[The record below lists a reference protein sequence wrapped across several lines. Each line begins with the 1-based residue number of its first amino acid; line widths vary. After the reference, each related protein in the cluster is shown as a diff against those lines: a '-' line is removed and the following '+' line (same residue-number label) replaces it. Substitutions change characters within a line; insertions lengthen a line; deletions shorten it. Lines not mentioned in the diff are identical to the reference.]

1 MEFPYIRQIQ
11 QSWQNLKMYQK
22 AMLASGVVLLAGIIS
37 LVIVYKSTIQ
47 YTLLLPDD
55 RLKAISIV
63 DATSYLESQ
72 HIPYKLLPDN
82 TLFVPTNQLVRV
94 RTDLLSLD
102 VNGVHEKGYELFDSN
117 TWIKGEKELQILEL
131 RALKGQLERDL
142 TQFENIK
149 SASVILD
156 IAPPRPFGGTTY
168 KTKASVILNLMPGA
182 RISSSELRAITYH
195 VSGAVRGLAPNMI
208 AISDTTGKLYQAIDP
223 DGNADQVRFSEI
235 ALEDHIK
242 AKIDG
247 MLATI
252 VGFGNYYTT
261 VQVSLSRERVVE
273 EKQTFA
279 NTAGNISTAN
289 NTISNPIESMKMTTG
304 PGKVESI
311 SITVLVNKL
320 SLDKESHE
328 NAFSHPEYVKEE
340 IQKQLKTILEGY
352 NSKVNEAVSFVDFNQ
367 NKVVVSANKPT
378 PANKVQPFSLPVWS
392 LYLVTLLFL
401 GAILVIWRLIKA
413 SVANKERRS
422 ENAIPKNTDRE
433 LERMIQSI
441 QSRLKNNPRG
451 VAAAFHNWL
460 RRE

>member
-1 MEFPYIRQIQ
+1 MEFPYFRQISQ
-11 QSWQNLKMYQK
+11 GWQNLKMYQK
-22 AMLASGVVLLAGIIS
+22 TMLAAGVILLVGIIS
-37 LVIVYKSTIQ
+37 LVVVYKTTIN
-47 YTLLLPDD
+47 YTILLPDD
-55 RLKAISIV
+55 HLKAISIV
-63 DATSYLESQ
+63 DATSYLDSQ
-72 HIPYKLLPDN
+72 HIPYKMLTDKTLL
-82 TLFVPTNQLVRV
+82 VPTDQVARI
-94 RTDLLSLD
+94 RTDLLSTHAS
-102 VNGVHEKGYELFDSN
+102 GTPGKGYELFDSN

-156 IAPPRPFGGTTY
+156 IAPPRPFGGSVY

-223 DGNADQVRFSEI
+223 DGNSDLVRFAEI

-252 VGFGNYYTT
+252 VGFNNYYTT
-261 VQVSLSRERVVE
+261 VQATLSRERIIE

-279 NTAGNISTAN
+279 NTTSNLPAPS
-289 NTISNPIESMKMTTG
+289 NTVSNPIESMKMTTG
-304 PGKVESI
+304 PGKVEHI
-311 SITVLVNKL
+311 SITVLINKL
-320 SLDKESHE
+320 ALDKESPE
-328 NAFSHPEYVKEE
+328 NAFSNPEYVKEE

-352 NSKVNEAVSFVDFNQ
+352 NAKVNEAVSFVDFNQ
-367 NKVVVSANKPT
+367 NKVVVSTNKPA
-378 PANKVQPFSLPVWS
+378 PVNKVQPFSLPVWS

-401 GAILVIWRLIKA
+401 GTILVIWRLIKTGI
-413 SVANKERRS
+413 ANKERRS
-422 ENAIPKNTDRE
+422 EAVNSKNTDRE
-433 LERMIQSI
+433 LEKMIQSI
-441 QSRLKNNPRG
+441 QSRLKNNQRA
-451 VAAAFHNWL
+451 VTTAFHNWL